1 MRRRIR
7 REEYLKN
14 KKDMDRKNRMK
25 KKKKKKIALVESDVV
40 CV

>member
-1 MRRRIR
+1 MWRRIR

-14 KKDMDRKNRMK
+14 KKDMDMKNRMK